1 MPIKEFGNQLDLAFK
16 IVLEINMENGKTAP
30 YRTGLFNP
38 KEK

>member
-1 MPIKEFGNQLDLAFK
+1 MPMKEFGNQLDLAFK

-38 KEK
+38 NEK